1 MDTPSRRTTLTIA
14 LCFIVALIEGF
25 DLQAAGTAAAGLRQ
39 TFALDPKSMGWVFS
53 AGIIGL
59 LPGAFFGGWIADRIG
74 RKKILI
80 GAVLLFGVFSLS
92 TAYVNSYSGLL
103 LARFMTG
110 LGLGAALPNLIA
122 LCAEAVGEQRRGT
135 AISIMYA
142 GVPLGG
148 ALAAVVAMLFTE
160 HWQTTFIIGGLAP
173 LLVVP
178 LMILLLPESS
188 AFRQQQGTV
197 TVARASTGQA
207 LFGEDRA
214 RVTLALWL
222 SYFFTLTVMYMLLNW
237 LPSLLLEQG
246 FSKAEAGL
254 VQMLFNIGGALG
266 SLLGGVLLDRC
277 NGVKVVLFVYAG
289 LLAALAGVGLS
300 VGIVP
305 MAIAG
310 FSAGL
315 FVMAAQ
321 LVLYALAPPSYPTSV
336 RATGV
341 GAAVAIGRLGSVAGP
356 LAAGQILAAGAGT
369 TGVLLATS
377 PGLVIAALTI
387 ISVIV
392 RSASQTTPELRTA
405 NPVADKP

>member
-39 TFALDPKSMGWVFS
+39 TFALDPKMMGWVFS
-53 AGIIGL
+53 AGIVGL

-80 GAVLLFGVFSLS
+80 AAVLLFGVFSLS
-92 TAYVNSYSGLL
+92 TAYVSSFSGLL

-188 AFRQQQGTV
+188 AFRQQQGSV
-197 TVARASTGQA
+197 TVARASTVQA

-277 NGVKVVLFVYAG
+277 NGVKVVLSVYAG
-289 LLAALAGVGLS
+289 LLAALTGVGLS

-310 FSAGL
+310 FCAGL

-377 PGLVIAALTI
+377 PGLVIAALAI

-392 RSASQTTPELRTA
+392 RSAPQTVPEFRTA
-405 NPVADKP
+405 TPVTDKS

>member
-39 TFALDPKSMGWVFS
+39 TFALDPKMMGWVFS
-53 AGIIGL
+53 AGIVGL

-80 GAVLLFGVFSLS
+80 AAVLLFGVFSLS
-92 TAYVNSYSGLL
+92 TAYVSSFSGLL

-197 TVARASTGQA
+197 TVARASTVQA

-277 NGVKVVLFVYAG
+277 NGVKVVLSVYAG
-289 LLAALAGVGLS
+289 LLAALTGVGLS

-310 FSAGL
+310 FCAGL

-392 RSASQTTPELRTA
+392 RSDPQTAPELRTA

>member
-39 TFALDPKSMGWVFS
+39 TFTLDPKMMGWVFS

-92 TAYVNSYSGLL
+92 TAYVSTFSGLL

-148 ALAAVVAMLFTE
+148 ALAAVVAMLFAD

-197 TVARASTGQA
+197 NVVRASTGQA
-207 LFGEDRA
+207 LFGEGRA

-246 FSKAEAGL
+246 FSKPQAGL

-266 SLLGGVLLDRC
+266 SLLGGLLLDRC
-277 NGVKVVLFVYAG
+277 NGIKVVLFVYTG
-289 LLAALAGVGLS
+289 LLVALAGVGLS

-305 MAIAG
+305 MGIAG
-310 FSAGL
+310 FAAGL

-387 ISVIV
+387 ISVIA
-392 RSASQTTPELRTA
+392 RSAARTEPELNMT
-405 NPVADKP
+405 NPVADKS

>member
-1 MDTPSRRTTLTIA
+1 MDIPSRRTTLTIA

-80 GAVLLFGVFSLS
+80 AAVLLFGVFSLS
-92 TAYVNSYSGLL
+92 TAYVSSFSTLL

-277 NGVKVVLFVYAG
+277 NGVKVVLYVYAG

-310 FSAGL
+310 FCAGL

-341 GAAVAIGRLGSVAGP
+341 GAAVAVGRLGSVAGP

-392 RSASQTTPELRTA
+392 RSAPQTVPELRTA

>member
-39 TFALDPKSMGWVFS
+39 TFALDPKMMGWVFS

-92 TAYVNSYSGLL
+92 TAYVSTFSSLL

-122 LCAEAVGEQRRGT
+122 LCAEAVGERRRGT

-148 ALAAVVAMLFTE
+148 ALAAVVAMLFTD
-160 HWQTTFIIGGLAP
+160 HWQATFIIGGLAP
-173 LLVVP
+173 LLAVP

-197 TVARASTGQA
+197 NVVRASTGQA
-207 LFGEDRA
+207 LFGEGRA

-246 FSKAEAGL
+246 FSKPQAGL

-266 SLLGGVLLDRC
+266 SLLGGLLLDRC
-277 NGVKVVLFVYAG
+277 NGIKVVLFVYTG
-289 LLAALAGVGLS
+289 LLVALAGVGLS

-305 MAIAG
+305 MGIAG
-310 FSAGL
+310 FAAGL

-356 LAAGQILAAGAGT
+356 LTAGQILAAGAGT

-387 ISVIV
+387 ISVIS
-392 RSASQTTPELRTA
+392 RSAEPQLRTA
-405 NPVADKP
+405 NPVADKT

>member
-39 TFALDPKSMGWVFS
+39 TFALDPKTMGWVFS

-80 GAVLLFGVFSLS
+80 AAVLLFGVFSLS
-92 TAYVNSYSGLL
+92 TAYVSSFSGLL

-197 TVARASTGQA
+197 TMARTSTGQA

-277 NGVKVVLFVYAG
+277 NGVKVVLFVYAA

-310 FSAGL
+310 FCAGL

-377 PGLVIAALTI
+377 PGLVIAALAI

-392 RSASQTTPELRTA
+392 RSAPQTVPEFRTA
-405 NPVADKP
+405 TPVTDKR

>member
-80 GAVLLFGVFSLS
+80 AAVLLFGVFSLS
-92 TAYVNSYSGLL
+92 TAYVSSFSGLL

-197 TVARASTGQA
+197 IMARTSTGQA

-277 NGVKVVLFVYAG
+277 NGVKVVLFVYAA

-310 FSAGL
+310 FCAGL

-377 PGLVIAALTI
+377 PGLVIAALAI

-392 RSASQTTPELRTA
+392 RSAPQTVPEFRTA
-405 NPVADKP
+405 TPVTDKR

>member
-1 MDTPSRRTTLTIA
+1 MNRSLRRSTLTIV

-25 DLQAAGTAAAGLRQ
+25 DLQAAGTAAAGLRE
-39 TFALDPKSMGWVFS
+39 TFALDPKMMGWVFS

-74 RKKILI
+74 RKKILVS
-80 GAVLLFGVFSLS
+80 AVLLFGVFSLS
-92 TAYVNSYSGLL
+92 TAYVDTFSGLL
-103 LARFMTG
+103 LVRFMTG

-122 LCAEAVGEQRRGT
+122 LCAEAVSERHRGV
-135 AISIMYA
+135 AISVMYS

-148 ALAAVVAMLFTE
+148 ALAAVVAMFTSE
-160 HWQTTFIIGGLAP
+160 HWQTTFIVGGLAP

-188 AFRQQQGTV
+188 AFKQQTSAV
-197 TVARASTGQA
+197 RHSAVSA
-207 LFGEDRA
+207 LFGEGRG
-214 RVTLALWL
+214 RTTVALWVG
-222 SYFFTLTVMYMLLNW
+222 YFFTLTVMYMLLNW
-237 LPSLLLEQG
+237 LPSLLIGQG
-246 FSKAEAGL
+246 FSKPQAGM

-277 NGVKVVLFVYAG
+277 NGIKVVLFVYAG

-300 VGIVP
+300 AGIVP
-305 MAIAG
+305 MAVAG
-310 FSAGL
+310 FAAGV
-315 FVMAAQ
+315 FVIAAQ

-356 LAAGQILAAGAGT
+356 LAAGQLLAAGAGT
-369 TGVLLATS
+369 AGVLLATS
-377 PGLVIAALTI
+377 PGLVIAALAA
-387 ISVIV
+387 ISVLS
-392 RSASQTTPELRTA
+392 RSLPVEKREFKTA
-405 NPVADKP
+405 G

>member
-80 GAVLLFGVFSLS
+80 AAVLLFGVFSLS
-92 TAYVNSYSGLL
+92 TAYVSSFSGLL

-197 TVARASTGQA
+197 TMARTSTGQA
-207 LFGEDRA
+207 LFGEGRA

-277 NGVKVVLFVYAG
+277 NGVKVVLFVYAA

-310 FSAGL
+310 FCAGL

-377 PGLVIAALTI
+377 PGLVIAALAI

-392 RSASQTTPELRTA
+392 RSAPQTVPEFRTA
-405 NPVADKP
+405 TPVTDKR

>member
-1 MDTPSRRTTLTIA
+1 MDSPSRRSTLTIA

-39 TFALDPKSMGWVFS
+39 TFALDPKMLGWVFS
-53 AGIIGL
+53 VGIIGL
-59 LPGAFFGGWIADRIG
+59 LPGAFFGGWVADRIG
-74 RKKILI
+74 RKKILVM
-80 GAVLLFGVFSLS
+80 AVLLFGVFSLS
-92 TAYVNSYSGLL
+92 TAFVDSYSGLL
-103 LARFMTG
+103 LVRFLTG

-122 LCAEAVGEQRRGT
+122 LCAEAVSEHKRGT
-135 AISIMYA
+135 AISVMYC

-148 ALAAVVAMLFTE
+148 ALAAVVAMFSSE

-173 LLVVP
+173 LLAVP

-188 AFRQQQGTV
+188 AFRQQRDNTPG
-197 TVARASTGQA
+197 ARPSTSQA
-207 LFGEDRA
+207 LFGEGRA
-214 RVTLALWL
+214 RTTLALWL

-246 FSKAEAGL
+246 FSKPQAGM

-277 NGVKVVLFVYAG
+277 NAVKVVLCVYAG

-310 FSAGL
+310 FAAGL

-321 LVLYALAPPSYPTSV
+321 LVLYASAPPSYPTSV

-341 GAAVAIGRLGSVAGP
+341 GAAVAVGRLGSVAGP
-356 LAAGQILAAGAGT
+356 LAAGQLLAAGAGT
-369 TGVLLATS
+369 AGVLLATS
-377 PGLVIAALTI
+377 PGVVIAALTI
-387 ISVIV
+387 ISVMV
-392 RSASQTTPELRTA
+392 RAAPPRTCAA
-405 NPVADKP
+405 N

>member
-39 TFALDPKSMGWVFS
+39 SFALDPKMMGWVFS
-53 AGIIGL
+53 AGIVGL

-80 GAVLLFGVFSLS
+80 AAVLLFGVFSLS
-92 TAYVNSYSGLL
+92 TAYVSSFSGLL

-160 HWQTTFIIGGLAP
+160 HWQTTFLIGGLAP

-188 AFRQQQGTV
+188 VFRQQQGSV

-277 NGVKVVLFVYAG
+277 NGVKVVLSVYAG
-289 LLAALAGVGLS
+289 LLAALTGVGLS

-310 FSAGL
+310 FCAGL

-377 PGLVIAALTI
+377 PGLVIAALAI

-392 RSASQTTPELRTA
+392 RSAPQTVPEFRTTTPVT
-405 NPVADKP
+405 DKP

>member
-1 MDTPSRRTTLTIA
+1 M
-14 LCFIVALIEGF
+14 CFIVALIEGF

-39 TFALDPKSMGWVFS
+39 SFALDPKMLGWVFS
-53 AGIIGL
+53 IGIIGL
-59 LPGAFFGGWIADRIG
+59 LPGAFFGGWVADRIG
-74 RKKILI
+74 RKKILVI
-80 GAVLLFGVFSLS
+80 AVLLFGLFSLS
-92 TAYVNSYSGLL
+92 TAFVESYPNLL
-103 LARFMTG
+103 LVRFLTG

-122 LCAEAVGEQRRGT
+122 LCAEAVSERNRGT
-135 AISIMYA
+135 AISVMYC

-148 ALAAVVAMLFTE
+148 ALAAVVAMFSSE

-173 LLVVP
+173 LLAVP
-178 LMILLLPESS
+178 LMILLLPEST
-188 AFRQQQGTV
+188 AFRQQRDNTPG
-197 TVARASTGQA
+197 ARPSTGQA
-207 LFGEDRA
+207 LFGEGRA
-214 RVTLALWL
+214 RTTLALWL

-246 FSKAEAGL
+246 FSKPQAGM

-277 NGVKVVLFVYAG
+277 NAVKVVLAVYAG

-310 FSAGL
+310 FAAGL

-321 LVLYALAPPSYPTSV
+321 LVLYASAPPSYPTSV

-356 LAAGQILAAGAGT
+356 LAAGQLLAAGAGT
-369 TGVLLATS
+369 AGVLLATS
-377 PGLVIAALTI
+377 PGVVIAALTI
-387 ISVIV
+387 ISVMV
-392 RSASQTTPELRTA
+392 RTA
-405 NPVADKP
+405 PLNLSTPGAAGHTKA

>member
-39 TFALDPKSMGWVFS
+39 TFTLDPKMMGWVFS

-92 TAYVNSYSGLL
+92 TAYVSTFSGLL

-148 ALAAVVAMLFTE
+148 ALAAVVAMLFAD

-197 TVARASTGQA
+197 NVVRASTGQA
-207 LFGEDRA
+207 LFGEGRA

-246 FSKAEAGL
+246 FSKPQAGL

-266 SLLGGVLLDRC
+266 SLLGGLLLDRC
-277 NGVKVVLFVYAG
+277 NGIKVVLFVYTG
-289 LLAALAGVGLS
+289 LLVALAGVGLS

-305 MAIAG
+305 MGIAG
-310 FSAGL
+310 FAAGL

-387 ISVIV
+387 ISVIA
-392 RSASQTTPELRTA
+392 RSAVRTEPELNMT
-405 NPVADKP
+405 NPVADKS

>member
-1 MDTPSRRTTLTIA
+1 MNTPQQRSTLTIA

-39 TFALDPKSMGWVFS
+39 TFTLDPKMMGWVFS

-74 RKKILI
+74 RKKILVA
-80 GAVLLFGVFSLS
+80 AVILFGVFSLL
-92 TAYVNSYSGLL
+92 TAYVDSYSHLL
-103 LARFMTG
+103 LVRFMTG

-122 LCAEAVGEQRRGT
+122 LCAEAVSERNRGT
-135 AISIMYA
+135 AISFMYC

-148 ALAAVVAMLFTE
+148 ALAAAVAMFSSE

-178 LMILLLPESS
+178 LMALLLPEST
-188 AFRQQQGTV
+188 AFRKQHSATDNL
-197 TVARASTGQA
+197 RPSTTQA
-207 LFGEDRA
+207 LFGEGRA
-214 RVTLALWL
+214 RNTLALWL

-246 FSKAEAGL
+246 FSKSQAGM

-266 SLLGGVLLDRC
+266 SLLGGLLLDRC
-277 NGVKVVLFVYAG
+277 NKFKVVLFVYAG
-289 LLAALAGVGLS
+289 LLVALAGVGLS
-300 VGIVP
+300 IGIVP
-305 MAIAG
+305 MSIAG
-310 FSAGL
+310 FAAGL

-321 LVLYALAPPSYPTSV
+321 LVLYALAPQSYPTAV

-369 TGVLLATS
+369 SGVLLATS
-377 PGLVIAALTI
+377 PGLVIAALSILT
-387 ISVIV
+387 VIA
-392 RSASQTTPELRTA
+392 RSRLS
-405 NPVADKP
+405 DKAQVKAACSRP

>member
-1 MDTPSRRTTLTIA
+1 MNSPTRRSTLTIA

-39 TFALDPKSMGWVFS
+39 AFALDPRMLGWVFS

-80 GAVLLFGVFSLS
+80 GAVVLFGVFSLC
-92 TAYVNSYSGLL
+92 TAYVESYSSLL
-103 LARFMTG
+103 LVRFMTG

-122 LCAEAVGEQRRGT
+122 LCAEAVSERHRGS
-135 AISIMYA
+135 AISVMYC

-148 ALAAVVAMLFTE
+148 ALAAVVAMFTGD

-178 LMILLLPESS
+178 LMVLWLPESH
-188 AFRQQQGTV
+188 AFREQRALPAGG
-197 TVARASTGQA
+197 RASTAQA
-207 LFGEDRA
+207 LFGEGRG
-214 RVTLALWL
+214 RSTLALWL

-237 LPSLLLEQG
+237 LPSLLVGQG
-246 FSKAEAGL
+246 FSKPQAGM

-277 NGVKVVLFVYAG
+277 NGVRVVLFVYAG
-289 LLAALAGVGLS
+289 LLSALAGVGLS

-305 MAIAG
+305 MAVAG
-310 FSAGL
+310 FAAGL

-321 LVLYALAPPSYPTSV
+321 LVLYALAPPAYPTAV

-377 PGLVIAALTI
+377 PGLVIAGLAI
-387 ISVIV
+387 ITVIV
-392 RSASQTTPELRTA
+392 RAPSAREAAPSM
-405 NPVADKP
+405 

>member
-1 MDTPSRRTTLTIA
+1 MDSSSRRSTLTIA

-39 TFALDPKSMGWVFS
+39 TFALNPKMLGWVFS
-53 AGIIGL
+53 VGIIGL
-59 LPGAFFGGWIADRIG
+59 LPGAFFGGWVADRIG
-74 RKKILI
+74 RKKILVS
-80 GAVLLFGVFSLS
+80 AVLLFGLFSLS
-92 TAYVNSYSGLL
+92 TAFVESYSSLL
-103 LARFMTG
+103 LVRFLTG

-122 LCAEAVGEQRRGT
+122 LCAEAVSERNRGT
-135 AISIMYA
+135 AISVMYC

-148 ALAAVVAMLFTE
+148 ALAAVVAMFSSE

-173 LLVVP
+173 LLAVP

-188 AFRQQQGTV
+188 AFRQQRDTPHG
-197 TVARASTGQA
+197 ARPSTGQA
-207 LFGEDRA
+207 LFGEGRA
-214 RVTLALWL
+214 RTTLALWL

-246 FSKAEAGL
+246 FSKPQAGM

-277 NGVKVVLFVYAG
+277 NAVNVVLSVYAG

-310 FSAGL
+310 FAAGL

-321 LVLYALAPPSYPTSV
+321 LVLYASAPPSYPTSV

-341 GAAVAIGRLGSVAGP
+341 GAAVAVGRLGSVAGP
-356 LAAGQILAAGAGT
+356 LAAGQLLAAGAGT
-369 TGVLLATS
+369 AGVLLATS
-377 PGLVIAALTI
+377 PGVVIAALTI
-387 ISVIV
+387 ISVMV
-392 RSASQTTPELRTA
+392 RTA
-405 NPVADKP
+405 PTRTYAAN

>member
-25 DLQAAGTAAAGLRQ
+25 DLQAAGTAASGLRQ

-80 GAVLLFGVFSLS
+80 AAVLLFGVFSLS
-92 TAYVNSYSGLL
+92 TAYVSSFSGLL

-246 FSKAEAGL
+246 FSKGEAGL

-266 SLLGGVLLDRC
+266 SLLGGLLLDRC
-277 NGVKVVLFVYAG
+277 NGVKVVLFVYAA

-310 FSAGL
+310 FCAGL

-341 GAAVAIGRLGSVAGP
+341 GAAVAVGRLGSVAGP

-392 RSASQTTPELRTA
+392 RSAPQTVPELRTA
-405 NPVADKP
+405 TPVTDKP

>member
-39 TFALDPKSMGWVFS
+39 TFALDPKMMGWVFS
-53 AGIIGL
+53 AGIVGL

-80 GAVLLFGVFSLS
+80 AAVLLFGVFSLS
-92 TAYVNSYSGLL
+92 TAYVSSFSGLL

-148 ALAAVVAMLFTE
+148 ALAALVAMLFTE
-160 HWQTTFIIGGLAP
+160 QWQTTFIIGGLAP

-197 TVARASTGQA
+197 TVARASTVQA

-222 SYFFTLTVMYMLLNW
+222 SYLFTLTVMYMLLNW

-277 NGVKVVLFVYAG
+277 NGVKVVLSVYAG
-289 LLAALAGVGLS
+289 LLAALTGVGLS

-310 FSAGL
+310 FCAGL

-392 RSASQTTPELRTA
+392 RSDPQTAPELRTA

>member
-1 MDTPSRRTTLTIA
+1 MNRSTRRSTLTIA

-25 DLQAAGTAAAGLRQ
+25 DLQSAGTAATGLRQ
-39 TFALDPKSMGWVFS
+39 TFTLDPKMMGWVFS

-74 RKKILI
+74 RKKILVA
-80 GAVLLFGVFSLS
+80 AVLLFGLFSLS
-92 TAYVNSYSGLL
+92 TVYVEHVSSLL
-103 LARFMTG
+103 LVRLMTG

-122 LCAEAVGEQRRGT
+122 LCAEAVGEQHRGT
-135 AISIMYA
+135 AISVMYA

-148 ALAAVVAMLFTE
+148 ALAAVVAMVYGE
-160 HWQTTFIIGGLAP
+160 HWQMTFFIGGVVP

-178 LMILLLPESS
+178 LMLMWLPESS
-188 AFRQQQGTV
+188 AFRQQQEAVG
-197 TVARASTGQA
+197 VARTSTGEA
-207 LFGEDRA
+207 LFGQGRG
-214 RVTLALWL
+214 RTTLALWL

-246 FSKAEAGL
+246 FSKPQAGL

-277 NGVKVVLFVYAG
+277 NATKVVLVVYAG
-289 LLAALAGVGLS
+289 LLMALAGVGLS
-300 VGIVP
+300 IGIVP

-310 FSAGL
+310 FAAGL

-321 LVLYALAPPSYPTSV
+321 LVLYALTPPSYPTAV

-369 TGVLLATS
+369 TGVLVATS
-377 PGLVIAALTI
+377 PGLVIAALAA
-387 ISVIV
+387 ISVMARAVSTGTPQTV
-392 RSASQTTPELRTA
+392 R
-405 NPVADKP
+405 

>member
-1 MDTPSRRTTLTIA
+1 MNRSLRRSTLTIV

-25 DLQAAGTAAAGLRQ
+25 DLQAAGTAAAGLRE
-39 TFALDPKSMGWVFS
+39 TFALDPKMMGWVFS

-74 RKKILI
+74 RKNILVS
-80 GAVLLFGVFSLS
+80 AVLLFGVFSLS
-92 TAYVNSYSGLL
+92 TAYIETYSGLL
-103 LARFMTG
+103 LVRFMTG

-122 LCAEAVGEQRRGT
+122 LCAEAVSERHRGV
-135 AISIMYA
+135 AISVMYS

-148 ALAAVVAMLFTE
+148 ALAAVVAMFTSE

-188 AFRQQQGTV
+188 VFKEQTSAVRHSAV
-197 TVARASTGQA
+197 NA
-207 LFGEDRA
+207 LFGEGRG
-214 RVTLALWL
+214 RTTVALWVG
-222 SYFFTLTVMYMLLNW
+222 YFFTLTVMYMLLNW
-237 LPSLLLEQG
+237 LPSLLIGQG
-246 FSKAEAGL
+246 FSKPQAGM

-277 NGVKVVLFVYAG
+277 NGIKVVLFVYAG

-305 MAIAG
+305 MAVAG
-310 FSAGL
+310 FAAGV
-315 FVMAAQ
+315 FVIAAQ
-321 LVLYALAPPSYPTSV
+321 LVLYALAPPAYPTSV

-356 LAAGQILAAGAGT
+356 LAAGQLLAAGAGT

-377 PGLVIAALTI
+377 PGLVIAALAAITVL
-387 ISVIV
+387 S
-392 RSASQTTPELRTA
+392 RSLPVEKRAFKTA
-405 NPVADKP
+405 G

>member
-1 MDTPSRRTTLTIA
+1 MDSSSRRSTLTIA

-39 TFALDPKSMGWVFS
+39 TFALDPKMLGWVFS
-53 AGIIGL
+53 VGIIGL
-59 LPGAFFGGWIADRIG
+59 LPGAFFGGWVADRIG
-74 RKKILI
+74 RKKILVS
-80 GAVLLFGVFSLS
+80 AVLLFGLFSLS
-92 TAYVNSYSGLL
+92 TAFVESYSSLL
-103 LARFMTG
+103 LVRFLTG

-122 LCAEAVGEQRRGT
+122 LCAEAVSERNRGT
-135 AISIMYA
+135 AISVMYC

-148 ALAAVVAMLFTE
+148 ALAAVVAMFSSE

-173 LLVVP
+173 LLAVP

-188 AFRQQQGTV
+188 AFRQQRDTPHG
-197 TVARASTGQA
+197 ARPSTGQA
-207 LFGEDRA
+207 LFGEGRA
-214 RVTLALWL
+214 RTTLALWL

-246 FSKAEAGL
+246 FSKPQAGM

-277 NGVKVVLFVYAG
+277 NAVNVVLSVYAG

-310 FSAGL
+310 FAAGL

-321 LVLYALAPPSYPTSV
+321 LVLYASAPPSYPTSV

-341 GAAVAIGRLGSVAGP
+341 GAAVAVG
-356 LAAGQILAAGAGT
+356 
-369 TGVLLATS
+369 
-377 PGLVIAALTI
+377 
-387 ISVIV
+387 
-392 RSASQTTPELRTA
+392 
-405 NPVADKP
+405 

>member
-1 MDTPSRRTTLTIA
+1 MDSPSRRSTLTIA

-39 TFALDPKSMGWVFS
+39 TFALDPKMLGWVFS
-53 AGIIGL
+53 VGIIGL
-59 LPGAFFGGWIADRIG
+59 LPGAFFGGWVADRIG
-74 RKKILI
+74 RKKILV
-80 GAVLLFGVFSLS
+80 GAVLLFGLFSLS
-92 TAYVNSYSGLL
+92 TAFVDSYASLL
-103 LARFMTG
+103 LVRFLTG

-122 LCAEAVGEQRRGT
+122 LCAEAVSERNRGT
-135 AISIMYA
+135 AISVMYC

-148 ALAAVVAMLFTE
+148 ALAAVVAMFSSE

-173 LLVVP
+173 LLAVP

-188 AFRQQQGTV
+188 AFRQQRDTTPG
-197 TVARASTGQA
+197 ARPSTGQA
-207 LFGEDRA
+207 LFGEGRA
-214 RVTLALWL
+214 RTTLALWL

-246 FSKAEAGL
+246 FSKPQAGM

-277 NGVKVVLFVYAG
+277 NAVKVVLGVYAG

-310 FSAGL
+310 FAAGL

-321 LVLYALAPPSYPTSV
+321 LVLYASAPPSYPTSV

-341 GAAVAIGRLGSVAGP
+341 GAAVAVGRLGSVAGP
-356 LAAGQILAAGAGT
+356 LAAGQLLAAGAGT
-369 TGVLLATS
+369 AGVLLATS
-377 PGLVIAALTI
+377 PGVVIAALTI
-387 ISVIV
+387 ISVMV
-392 RSASQTTPELRTA
+392 RTA
-405 NPVADKP
+405 PTRTYAAN

>member
-1 MDTPSRRTTLTIA
+1 MDSPSRRSTLTIA

-39 TFALDPKSMGWVFS
+39 SFALDPKMMGWVFS

-59 LPGAFFGGWIADRIG
+59 LPGAFFGGWVADRIG
-74 RKKILI
+74 RKKILV
-80 GAVLLFGVFSLS
+80 GAVLLFGVFSLC
-92 TAYVNSYSGLL
+92 TAYVESYSSLL
-103 LARFMTG
+103 LVRFMTG

-122 LCAEAVGEQRRGT
+122 LCAEAVSERRRGT
-135 AISIMYA
+135 AISVMYC

-148 ALAAVVAMLFTE
+148 ALAAVVAMFSSE

-178 LMILLLPESS
+178 VMALLLPEST
-188 AFRQQQGTV
+188 AFRQQH
-197 TVARASTGQA
+197 VATGSPRSSTALA
-207 LFGEDRA
+207 LFGEGRA
-214 RVTLALWL
+214 RNTLALWL
-222 SYFFTLTVMYMLLNW
+222 SYFFTLTGMYMLLNW

-246 FSKAEAGL
+246 FTKPQAGM
-254 VQMLFNIGGALG
+254 VQMLFNIGGAIG
-266 SLLGGVLLDRC
+266 SLLGGVMLDRC

-289 LLAALAGVGLS
+289 VLAALAGLGMS

-310 FSAGL
+310 FAVGL

-377 PGLVIAALTI
+377 PGLVIAALAILT
-387 ISVIV
+387 VIARKGAV
-392 RSASQTTPELRTA
+392 GASQPEA
-405 NPVADKP
+405 AI

>member
-39 TFALDPKSMGWVFS
+39 TFALDPRSMGWVFS

-80 GAVLLFGVFSLS
+80 SAVLLFGVFSLG
-92 TAYVNSYSGLL
+92 TAYISSFSGLL

-148 ALAAVVAMLFTE
+148 ALAAVVAMLFPE
-160 HWQTTFIIGGLAP
+160 HWQMTFIIGGLAP

-188 AFRQQQGTV
+188 AFRQQQGSADG
-197 TVARASTGQA
+197 ARASTAQA
-207 LFGEDRA
+207 LFGERRA
-214 RVTLALWL
+214 RVTLGLWL

-246 FSKAEAGL
+246 FSKPQAGL

-305 MAIAG
+305 MAVAG
-310 FSAGL
+310 FGAGL

-321 LVLYALAPPSYPTSV
+321 LVLYALAPPSYPTAV

-377 PGLVIAALTI
+377 PGLVIAALAI
-387 ISVIV
+387 ISVIA
-392 RSASQTTPELRTA
+392 RSAPASLAGHTLST
-405 NPVADKP
+405 K